1 MIPLILLALG
11 LGAALTVYE
20 FSPRTRSRV
29 DAYARAIRSAHA
41 AHRTADAHLG
51 NANAAALTAVRHT
64 RQAAVARQAA
74 PRPAPTPPFV
84 QPTPTP
90 PFVQPTPTP
99 PFVQPTPTPPFVQ
112 PTPTPPFVQPTP
124 TPPFVQPTPTPPFVQ
139 PTPPSTP
146 APALMPEPVPEP
158 VPTPLPPSPYAPLPS
173 PYAPLPARDVADAQ
187 ANAAQV
193 AADAAVEH
201 AAAAIEANQAA
212 AQNTAEAAKNA
223 QDEAQRQAAAQSAAK
238 VLEREKKIAAAL
250 ASLGVGQCGVRSYP
264 RVGGGAIVTERVKN
278 ALLAKLRTEG
288 MGVTGDNPWN
298 IDTREYGVK
307 LRAVWDPKAGVVKL
321 IVTSG
326 KGGYLG
332 LVTCEEIWKKI
343 DPIMKEVIG

>member
-11 LGAALTVYE
+11 LGAALTAYE
-20 FSPRTRSRV
+20 LSPRTRSRV
-29 DAYARAIRSAHA
+29 DAYVRAIQSASA
-41 AHRTADAHLG
+41 AHQAADAHLG
-51 NANAAALTAVRHT
+51 NANAAASTAIRHTQQAIAT
-64 RQAAVARQAA
+64 RQAA
-74 PRPAPTPPFV
+74 PAPTPAPVPWSPQWVPQWMPTQQPTQPSV

-90 PFVQPTPTP
+90 PFVQPTPAP
-99 PFVQPTPTPPFVQ
+99 VQPSPTFAAPEPSPASLPPYD
-112 PTPTPPFVQPTP
+112 
-124 TPPFVQPTPTPPFVQ
+124 
-139 PTPPSTP
+139 P
-146 APALMPEPVPEP
+146 APYDLAPYEPAPSVP
-158 VPTPLPPSPYAPLPS
+158 AQ
-173 PYAPLPARDVADAQ
+173 VADAQ
-187 ANAAQV
+187 ANAAQA
-193 AADAAVEH
+193 AADAAVDH

-223 QDEAQRQAAAQSAAK
+223 QDEVQRQAAAQSAAK
-238 VLEREKKIAAAL
+238 VLEREKKIAVAL
-250 ASLGVGQCGVRSYP
+250 ANLGVGQCGVRSYP
-264 RVGGGAIVTERVKN
+264 RVGGGAIVTERTKN

-332 LVTCEEIWKKI
+332 LVTCAEIWKKI

>member
-11 LGAALTVYE
+11 LGAALTAYE
-20 FSPRTRSRV
+20 LSPRTQSRV
-29 DAYARAIRSAHA
+29 DAYVRAIRSASA
-41 AHRTADAHLG
+41 AHQAADGHLG
-51 NANAAALTAVRHT
+51 NANAAASTAIRHT
-64 RQAAVARQAA
+64 QQAVASRQAA
-74 PRPAPTPPFV
+74 PAPTSAPVPWSPQWVPQWIPTQPSPAPV
-84 QPTPTP
+84 QPSPT
-90 PFVQPTPTP
+90 
-99 PFVQPTPTPPFVQ
+99 
-112 PTPTPPFVQPTP
+112 
-124 TPPFVQPTPTPPFVQ
+124 
-139 PTPPSTP
+139 S
-146 APALMPEPVPEP
+146 AAPEPSSA
-158 VPTPLPPSPYAPLPS
+158 PLPPYDPAPYDPALYEPAPSVPVQ
-173 PYAPLPARDVADAQ
+173 VADAQ
-187 ANAAQV
+187 ANAAQA
-193 AADAAVEH
+193 AADAAVDH

-250 ASLGVGQCGVRSYP
+250 TSLGVGQCGVRSYP
-264 RVGGGAIVTERVKN
+264 RVGGGALVTERTKN

-298 IDTREYGVK
+298 IDTREYDVK

-326 KGGYLG
+326 KGGYFG